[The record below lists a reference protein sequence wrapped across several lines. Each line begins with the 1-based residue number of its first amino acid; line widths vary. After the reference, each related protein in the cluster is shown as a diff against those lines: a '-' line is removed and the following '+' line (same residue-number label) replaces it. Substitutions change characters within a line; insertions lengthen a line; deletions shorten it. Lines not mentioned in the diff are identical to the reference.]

1 MSTVG
6 TIVLGK
12 RRALTALMIGLVL
25 TSTGI
30 ASADTNV
37 SEADSHM
44 ASGHFAEAG
53 SAYRRAFAET
63 GDAEFLKK
71 AGQAFLA
78 LGPPGKK
85 DAVLSFQLY
94 RKNAKGEKRRDEAK
108 RLLKQAEAL
117 PEPAPE
123 TAAPAIAP
131 PPEPPAA
138 APTPGAPDPAAPAPP
153 APPPAEAAPPPPP
166 EPQPTADELP
176 PAEPIESIGALRW
189 SPSLGF
195 VQPGDT
201 AAAKDPQKDAAGSG
215 GLAVPE
221 ILDLNLGA
229 VGWSFGVGSTTLNP
243 INDGVTDEATAVNL
257 LELETG
263 VRAEFRTMTELL
275 SWWFDLSF
283 AGLMGERT
291 QTEPVDNGVVMGVQ
305 SFRIGGRLGLDLHP
319 VPAIAVGPFG
329 GYRMDLYQAN
339 LSREEGTE
347 AITDN
352 GFESDSGLQYGA
364 HLILRTKERPGEP
377 ATFYFEPMLARRH
390 GKLIGLYAGAEAGL
404 RAGGVYFRGWFERRL
419 GADGSFTFARDVGDP
434 DAADGVDAP
443 TLSHALALA
452 MPVEQRVGG
461 GLTVMF

>member
-1 MSTVG
+1 MSTVRA
-6 TIVLGK
+6 IVLAK
-12 RRALTALMIGLVL
+12 RRALTALMIGSVL
-25 TSTGI
+25 TATG
-30 ASADTNV
+30 AAFADENV

-44 ASGHFAEAG
+44 AGGRYAEAG
-53 SAYRRAFAET
+53 SAYRRAFAES

-78 LGPPGKK
+78 LGPRGKK
-85 DAVLSFQLY
+85 DAVLSFKLY
-94 RKNAKGEKRRDEAK
+94 GKNAKGEKRRDEAK

-117 PEPAPE
+117 PEP
-123 TAAPAIAP
+123 TA
-131 PPEPPAA
+131 
-138 APTPGAPDPAAPAPP
+138 D
-153 APPPAEAAPPPPP
+153 APPPAPEPAPAAAEPAAPVPPPAPEPAAAPPPPP
-166 EPQPTADELP
+166 QPAADELP

-195 VQPGDT
+195 VQPGDS
-201 AAAKDPQKDAAGSG
+201 APAQAPQKDAASSS

-243 INDGVTDEATAVNL
+243 INDGVTDDATALTV
-257 LELETG
+257 LELQTG
-263 VRAEFRTMTELL
+263 VRAEFRTMTDLV
-275 SWWFDLSF
+275 SWWFDLGF
-283 AGLMGERT
+283 AAMMGERT

-305 SFRIGGRLGLDLHP
+305 AFNLGGRLGLDLHP

-339 LSREEGTE
+339 LSREEGTDT
-347 AITDN
+347 ITDN

-364 HLILRTKERPGEP
+364 HVVLRTKERPGEL

-419 GADGSFTFARDVGDP
+419 GADGSFTYARDVGDP

-452 MPVEQRVGG
+452 MPVEQRIGG

>member
-1 MSTVG
+1 MSTVR
-6 TIVLGK
+6 TIAIAK
-12 RRALTALMIGLVL
+12 RRALTALMIGWVL
-25 TSTGI
+25 AATGV
-30 ASADTNV
+30 AHADENV

-44 ASGHFAEAG
+44 AGGRYAEAG

-78 LGPPGKK
+78 LGPRGKK
-85 DAVLSFQLY
+85 DAVLSFRLY
-94 RKNAKGEKRRDEAK
+94 GKNAKGEKRREEAK

-123 TAAPAIAP
+123 P
-131 PPEPPAA
+131 PPPAA
-138 APTPGAPDPAAPAPP
+138 APAPEPAAPAPVVVDP
-153 APPPAEAAPPPPP
+153 AAAPATPAAEAAPAAPPPAP
-166 EPQPTADELP
+166 PQPAADELP

-195 VQPGDT
+195 VQPGDS
-201 AAAKDPQKDAAGSG
+201 APAQAPQKDAASSG
-215 GLAVPE
+215 GLSVPE
-221 ILDLNLGA
+221 ILDLNLGS
-229 VGWSFGVGSTTLNP
+229 VGWSFGAGATTLNP
-243 INDGVTDEATAVNL
+243 INDGVTDDATALTV
-257 LELETG
+257 LELQTG
-263 VRAEFRTMTELL
+263 VRAEFRTMTDLL

-283 AGLMGERT
+283 GAMLGERT

-305 SFRIGGRLGLDLHP
+305 GFAIGGRLGLDLHP
-319 VPAIAVGPFG
+319 IPAIAIGPFG
-329 GYRMDLYQAN
+329 GYRTDLYQAN
-339 LSREEGTE
+339 LSREEGSDQ
-347 AITDN
+347 ITDN
-352 GFESDSGLQYGA
+352 GFESDSGLQYGVHA
-364 HLILRTKERPGEP
+364 VLRTKERPGEL

-390 GKLIGLYAGAEAGL
+390 GQLIGLYAGAEAGL